1 MPSSSFSAHIATLVA
16 VTIVA
21 LVSSWKV
28 FAEPIEMEWLDLLPP
43 ESLLA
48 YQNMEPDV
56 VDHSG
61 NNFSMSWVPSAAE
74 TAVMEDFDGANIRI
88 AGYIVPLEFD
98 DEFIVTEFFLV
109 PYYGACIHVPP
120 PPPNQ
125 IIHVVHEEG
134 VLVEALYF
142 PFWIEGE
149 LATEM
154 TVNDLAQSAYSM
166 TASKVELYDF

>member
-1 MPSSSFSAHIATLVA
+1 MLASNQIRRTPLFLSAIY
-16 VTIVA
+16 
-21 LVSSWKV
+21 SV
-28 FAEPIEMEWLDLLPP
+28 FFCLPAQAEPVEMEWIDLLPP
-43 ESLLA
+43 EALLA
-48 YQNMEPDV
+48 YENMDPQV
-56 VDHSG
+56 IDHSG
-61 NNFSMSWVPSAAE
+61 NNFSMSWVPAAHE
-74 TAVMEDFDGANIRI
+74 IAVVDDFDGADIRI

-125 IIHVVHEEG
+125 IIHVVYEEG

-149 LATEM
+149 LSTEM
-154 TVNDLAQSAYSM
+154 TVNDVAQSAYSLS
-166 TASKVELYDF
+166 ASNVELYEF

>member
-1 MPSSSFSAHIATLVA
+1 MLASNQIRLPLSFNA
-16 VTIVA
+16 VIYSLFLCLPA
-21 LVSSWKV
+21 Q
-28 FAEPIEMEWLDLLPP
+28 AEPVEMEWIDLLPP
-43 ESLLA
+43 EALLA
-48 YQNMEPDV
+48 YENMDPQV
-56 VDHSG
+56 IDHSG
-61 NNFSMSWVPSAAE
+61 NNFSMSWVPAAHE
-74 TAVMEDFDGANIRI
+74 IAVVDDFDGADIRI

-125 IIHVVHEEG
+125 IIHVVYEEG

-149 LATEM
+149 LSTEM
-154 TVNDLAQSAYSM
+154 TVNDVAQSAYSLS
-166 TASKVELYDF
+166 ASNVELYEF